1 MKNENFKLFN
11 RPGFRKGATFV
22 ELLVAAAISVLPL
35 SAVGILFVGG
45 HQNWHKT
52 FDSSNRKIE
61 IQGHAATVF
70 FGNIGRK
77 AYVDNCVLHSITES
91 SNSLVAGKSVEFR
104 YWTQSQRHNPN
115 SSDLRLSPTE
125 YALFYL
131 DDKKLKIDYGLF
143 PFYINQTSFK
153 TFVIAENVEDVR
165 FTRPII
171 GNVPQRSV
179 NMEMTL
185 KDPVRGD
192 TVTIMATTLMR
203 N

>member
-1 MKNENFKLFN
+1 MKNGNFKLLN
-11 RPGFRKGATFV
+11 RPNFRKGATFV
-22 ELLVAAAISVLPL
+22 ELLIAATISMLPL
-35 SAVGILFVGG
+35 SAVGVLLVGG
-45 HQNWHKT
+45 HQ
-52 FDSSNRKIE
+52 IE
-61 IQGHAATVF
+61 IQGHAATAF

-104 YWTQSQRHNPN
+104 YWTPSQGHNPHN
-115 SSDLRLSPTE
+115 PHSSDLPLSPTE
-125 YALFYL
+125 YAMFYL
-131 DDKKLKIDYGLF
+131 DEVEKKLKIDFGQF
-143 PFYINQTSFK
+143 PFYINQTSYK

-171 GNVPQRSV
+171 CNVPQRSV

-185 KDPVRGD
+185 KNPVKGD
-192 TVTIMATTLMR
+192 TVTVMATTLMR